1 MKTAVKSEADR
12 NTLQTCLNDLVKWSE
27 EWGMEFN
34 VKKCKILH
42 VERTNPR
49 YGYTML
55 GVPLKAVEEEKDI
68 GVWMHSSLKPSHQ
81 CAEAAKTGN
90 LVLGKLLRAFHY
102 RDKRVFLN
110 LYKQQVR
117 PHLEFSSST
126 WSAHQQSEIS
136 MLEKVQIRA
145 VNSISGLKG
154 ATYKEKL
161 KELNLLSLE
170 DRRNRADMI
179 QVYKILHKL
188 DDVDYQIWFTTM
200 GETAQRF
207 TRLSEYPQNLAS
219 TKSKTDIRN
228 NFFSQ
233 RVVPKWNTLP
243 VNIKDKPTL
252 KGFKS
257 ELDKYLMNLNN

>member
-1 MKTAVKSEADR
+1 
-12 NTLQTCLNDLVKWSE
+12 
-27 EWGMEFN
+27 
-34 VKKCKILH
+34 
-42 VERTNPR
+42 
-49 YGYTML
+49 
-55 GVPLKAVEEEKDI
+55 
-68 GVWMHSSLKPSHQ
+68 
-81 CAEAAKTGN
+81 
-90 LVLGKLLRAFHY
+90 
-102 RDKRVFLN
+102 
-110 LYKQQVR
+110 
-117 PHLEFSSST
+117 
-126 WSAHQQSEIS
+126 